1 MTGKERIERLQ
12 KWWKIFKTSRG
23 FHNILLYGVFV
34 AIAALFWLVMALN
47 DSIEESVDVGIRI
60 YNVPDSVTFIDDPPA
75 EMRISVSGKGTS
87 LLLTCLL
94 RRPTVNINFKDYADR
109 GVFRLPAS
117 SMIGLLKSTF
127 GTSVDISSYSIDSLR
142 LQYTTSPGRRVPLV
156 LNANVSA
163 ADGFVIAGKLRCS
176 NPAVTIYCASPD
188 NDTIS
193 RVYTEKFVKRGLNTS
208 EQVEVKIRP
217 MPGFKVVP
225 AKVTVTIPVETL
237 VKKKSTIAVR
247 VINVPSGESLL
258 IFPANVDVTYFVPM
272 SRFNEADTDINVV
285 ADYNDLASHRSGKL
299 PVRIGSHGSGYV
311 NVTLLTDSVEYTIVR

>member
-12 KWWKIFKTSRG
+12 KRWKIFKTSRG

-87 LLLTCLL
+87 LLQTCLL